1 MGKKIEAYAVVDA
14 NSNNVYDIIMDI
26 VENTMSDEI
35 PNTLE
40 EAQVLLNEI
49 RGKGLPYLKIVKITT
64 EEITTLKDVIAYQ
77 AGA

>member
-14 NSNNVYDIIMDI
+14 NSNSVYDIVQDL
-26 VENTMSDEI
+26 VENTMSDEV
-35 PNTLE
+35 PSTLE

-64 EEITTLKDVIAYQ
+64 EEITTLEDAIAYQ